1 MGYLFLVVATFF
13 GLVKGYCGKRV
24 SGFVRET
31 KDAVFSNLLRMA
43 LCSAIGVI
51 AVIVSGGF
59 SEFNVGWGGFLI
71 SALSGAANAVFVVAW
86 LFAVKFGAYMLVDV
100 FLTLGLAVPIT
111 LCAILFGEEMKWNH
125 YFGFL
130 LLIVA
135 VLILCSYNNNIKK
148 KLNVKS
154 LLLLVLCSLSFG
166 TSSFTQKWF
175 VRYSGGALV
184 SSFNFYTYVIA
195 ALLLCVCFL
204 IMKKPHKEEKSD
216 FKIKSVF
223 IFIIIMAAG
232 LFLNS
237 YLMTLAAPLL
247 PAVVLYPLN
256 TGLSL
261 VLSAAM
267 SSILYKEKL
276 SVKCIIGILLAFIS
290 LIIINIL

>member
-13 GLVKGYCGKRV
+13 GLLKGYCGKKV
-24 SGFVRET
+24 SGFVSDT
-31 KDAVFSNLLRMA
+31 KDAVFSNLLRMT

-51 AVIVSGGF
+51 AVIASGGF
-59 SEFNVGWGGFLI
+59 SEFNIGWSGFLI
-71 SALSGAANAVFVVAW
+71 SAVSGAANAVFVVSW

-111 LCAILFGEEMKWNH
+111 LCAILFGEKMEWNH
-125 YFGFL
+125 YVGFL
-130 LLIVA
+130 LLIAA
-135 VLILCSYNNNIKK
+135 VLILCSYNNNIKQ

-154 LLLLVLCSLSFG
+154 LLLLLICSLSFG
-166 TSSFTQKWF
+166 TASFTQKWF

-195 ALLLCVCFL
+195 ALLLCVFFL
-204 IMKKPHKEEKSD
+204 IMKRPHIDQKSE

-223 IFIIIMAAG
+223 VFIVIMAAA

-261 VLSAAM
+261 LLSAAM
-267 SSILYKEKL
+267 SSIVYKEKL
-276 SVKCIIGILLAFIS
+276 SAKCIIGILLAFVS
-290 LIIINIL
+290 LIIINLL